1 MLSEL
6 GFSVL
11 GVDPSEAG
19 ISQATTAYPHLDL
32 RLASTHDD
40 LKGMFG
46 TFPLVISVEVVE
58 HVYAPRLFA
67 RTAFELLQPGGLA
80 LITTPYHGYWK
91 NLAVALANGSDR
103 HFTALWDGGHIK
115 FWSVDTLTT
124 LLEEAGFSV
133 EYFLRVGRIPPL
145 AKSMI
150 AVAKRE
156 RDDTEFQ
163 H

>member
-6 GFSVL
+6 GFSVS
-11 GVDPSEAG
+11 GVDPSESG
-19 ISQATTAYPHLDL
+19 ISQATMAYPHLDL

-46 TFPLVISVEVVE
+46 TFPLVVSVEVVE
-58 HVYAPRLFA
+58 HVYAPRRFA
-67 RTAFELLQPGGLA
+67 RTAFELLEPGGLA

-91 NLAVALANGSDR
+91 NLAIALTNGSDR

-115 FWSVDTLTT
+115 FWSVATLTP
-124 LLEEAGFSV
+124 LLEEAGFSL
-133 EYFLRVGRIPPL
+133 EYFQRVGRIPPL

-156 RDDTEFQ
+156 SR
-163 H
+163 